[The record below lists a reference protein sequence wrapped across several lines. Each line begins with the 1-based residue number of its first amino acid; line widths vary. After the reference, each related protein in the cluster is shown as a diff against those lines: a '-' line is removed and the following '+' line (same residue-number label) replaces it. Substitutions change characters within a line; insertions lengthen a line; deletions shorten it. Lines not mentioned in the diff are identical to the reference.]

1 MSDVRPDDR
10 LGEDSAAERPE
21 TRESREKE
29 TPEETVRRVAREAR
43 RRGEREEGDFPLNVG
58 GAT

>member
-1 MSDVRPDDR
+1 MSDVQPDAR
-10 LGEDSAAERPE
+10 LGEDGAAERH
-21 TRESREKE
+21 ESQGSRAEE

-43 RRGEREEGDFPLNVG
+43 QRGEREEGDFPLNVG